1 MVCEAN
7 ISVGCSSSF
16 SKVENSSTPEFS
28 QDGIQRLEKARAGL
42 RISLMI

>member
-7 ISVGCSSSF
+7 SDRCSSSL